1 MTIEN
6 VSDTARWV
14 AVYRAME
21 SDRPDALF
29 RDPYARELAGER
41 GEQIVRT
48 MPRSREAA
56 FAMIVRTAVFD
67 EIILECVR
75 GRGVDL
81 VVNLAAGLDARAWRL
96 DLPESLRW
104 VDVDLPAILEYK
116 ASMMAGR
123 TPRCRYEAIATDL
136 TDAARRDA
144 LFAQLGRESSRALVV
159 SEGLLIYLDPEAVGG
174 LARALHAQPSFR
186 WWLVDLASPR
196 LRAMMEKWWGRN
208 VREGNAPFRFA
219 PAEGA
224 ALFERFGWRE
234 AEWRSTMLD
243 AVRLHRA
250 PRSIGVWRVL
260 ARFMSKRRQEE
271 MRRFSGNLL
280 LERI

>member
-144 LFAQLGRESSRALVV
+144 LFAQLGR
-159 SEGLLIYLDPEAVGG
+159 
-174 LARALHAQPSFR
+174 
-186 WWLVDLASPR
+186 
-196 LRAMMEKWWGRN
+196 
-208 VREGNAPFRFA
+208 
-219 PAEGA
+219 
-224 ALFERFGWRE
+224 
-234 AEWRSTMLD
+234 
-243 AVRLHRA
+243 
-250 PRSIGVWRVL
+250 
-260 ARFMSKRRQEE
+260 
-271 MRRFSGNLL
+271 
-280 LERI
+280 